1 MRRLRLHSAPST
13 NRGSQSGR
21 MISILSGK
29 GGVGK
34 TVVAFN
40 LAERLNAAGLRV
52 LLVDCDFVC
61 GNSHILANV
70 CPEYGLGNYLAGQLS
85 LNEAV
90 TAVGEDFD
98 ILTATGVGNQ
108 IDSGNVSAAAH
119 LAEHLQRD
127 SRDYD
132 AVVFDHSSGICDAAT
147 VLAHASDVSILVV
160 LPELMSISDSYGLY
174 KYLTE
179 KNSKIDCRLYVN
191 RVRESG
197 EAEYIRR
204 KFCAMTER
212 FLKRV
217 PGYLGYLMESEAIR
231 KSVAGQQP
239 VRGIDPD
246 SAALRQLTD
255 VAQRLM
261 GTVERGRQSR
271 RPLIEA
277 SINNEPATADIKE

>member
-1 MRRLRLHSAPST
+1 
-13 NRGSQSGR
+13 

-52 LLVDCDFVC
+52 LLVDCDFAC

-70 CPEYGLGNYLAGQLS
+70 RPEYGLGNYLAGQLS
-85 LNEAV
+85 LKEAV

-98 ILTATGVGNQ
+98 ILTATGIGHQ
-108 IDSGNVSAAAH
+108 IDSGNVSAAAY
-119 LAEHLQRD
+119 LAEHLQRH

-132 AVVFDHSSGICDAAT
+132 AVVLDHSSGICDAAT
-147 VLAHASDVSILVV
+147 VLAHASDVSVLVV
-160 LPELMSISDSYGLY
+160 LPELMSLSDSYGLY

-179 KNSKIDCRLYVN
+179 KNSNIDCRLYVN
-191 RVRESG
+191 RVQG
-197 EAEYIRR
+197 PDEAEYIRR

-212 FLKRV
+212 FLRRV
-217 PGYLGYLMESEAIR
+217 PGYLGHLMESEVIR
-231 KSVAGQQP
+231 KSVAGQLP
-239 VRGIDPD
+239 VCGIDPD
-246 SAALRQLTD
+246 SAVAQQLTA
-255 VAQRLM
+255 VAQRLT
-261 GTVERGRQSR
+261 GTAERSR
-271 RPLIEA
+271 RPLNEV